1 MLRVTLSLAET
12 DAHRGRVLASHTTTV
27 PVVHVTVLEVARGPS
42 SRQGA
47 WDSCAASVEGPRLH
61 VPRPCAWF
69 PSGRACADR
78 GGRPATCRSPT
89 LFSTRGPAWSRPG
102 WAIPA
107 THSHRIPAGALP
119 GGSCPSAWAAAVHR
133 RVCGLPASEHRRGLG
148 LPCSGGPTLAVEKR
162 LQDSFRI
169 TLEWRGGHRFP
180 MCPCPTHSLP
190 TVGTHSC
197 HLFTPGPLCIRA
209 PQRCAFCGRT
219 DLQ

>member
-78 GGRPATCRSPT
+78 GGRPAACRSPT

-107 THSHRIPAGALP
+107 THSHRSPSWGSARGFLP
-119 GGSCPSAWAAAVHR
+119 
-133 RVCGLPASEHRRGLG
+133 LGLG
-148 LPCSGGPTLAVEKR
+148 RC
-162 LQDSFRI
+162 
-169 TLEWRGGHRFP
+169 
-180 MCPCPTHSLP
+180 
-190 TVGTHSC
+190 
-197 HLFTPGPLCIRA
+197 RA
-209 PQRCAFCGRT
+209 PPRVWPPRT
-219 DLQ
+219 GPHWSATGAWGCPAQAGPRWLLKNDCRTVLGSH

>member
-1 MLRVTLSLAET
+1 MPTGGECWPVTPPPSRWFTSQFWRSPGGRRAVRERGTAVQPPWRVLVCMS
-12 DAHRGRVLASHTTTV
+12 RGR
-27 PVVHVTVLEVARGPS
+27 ARGSPVGERVLTAAAGRPHADLRPCSPHEAQLGPGQAGPS
-42 SRQGA
+42 PPRTVI
-47 WDSCAASVEGPRLH
+47 ASQLGLCPGVPA
-61 VPRPCAWF
+61 PRPGPLPCTA
-69 PSGRACADR
+69 ACVASPH
-78 GGRPATCRSPT
+78 RPALER
-89 LFSTRGPAWSRPG
+89 
-102 WAIPA
+102 
-107 THSHRIPAGALP
+107 
-119 GGSCPSAWAAAVHR
+119 
-133 RVCGLPASEHRRGLG
+133 RRGLG

-197 HLFTPGPLCIRA
+197 HLFTPGPLCVRA